1 MKIVRGNDGRGGEDL
16 ETGPANPSESA
27 GRVAA
32 VAFAA
37 LLFFP
42 IKDLFDSHVSAL
54 RMGLALAGVAVF
66 FVVYLWR
73 LVFGPM
79 TPRPSRASWI
89 SLAVASAVVVALV
102 VGDSPERWA
111 PLFIFVSAVIGVRVG
126 LPWAAYGI
134 AACTVLSAAAL
145 VSTAPIENALAIAV
159 QTLAVGAFTVGMRKL
174 RATINE
180 LQEAREQLARLAVTE
195 ERLRFARDLHDLLG
209 QSLSVIALKADY
221 AGRLLPAEAERAA
234 KEVADIDTVARQA
247 LTEVRDAVSG
257 YRQPTVAEAIVAGR
271 AALDAAGIDT
281 TYDIAPVA
289 LPPVLDTVLAW
300 ALREAITN
308 VIRHSRA
315 QHCWIQVTAGL
326 VEAAAEIID
335 DGIGGPG
342 EPLAGSVTALT
353 VDETL
358 PGWAG
363 NGLVGLAERVRAL
376 HGRLEVAARPEGGFR
391 LKASIPTAAS
401 LAGLSK

>member
-1 MKIVRGNDGRGGEDL
+1 MKIVRRNDGRGGEDL
-16 ETGPANPSESA
+16 EAAPNPSESA

-32 VAFAA
+32 VTFAA

-73 LVFGPM
+73 RVFGPM
-79 TPRPSRASWI
+79 TPRPSGPVGFRWVWRRRWWSP
-89 SLAVASAVVVALV
+89 V

-145 VSTAPIENALAIAV
+145 VSTAPIENVLAIAV

-180 LQEAREQLARLAVTE
+180 LQEARQQLARLAVAE

-209 QSLSVIALKADY
+209 QSLSVIALKAD
-221 AGRLLPAEAERAA
+221 
-234 KEVADIDTVARQA
+234 T
-247 LTEVRDAVSG
+247 
-257 YRQPTVAEAIVAGR
+257 
-271 AALDAAGIDT
+271 
-281 TYDIAPVA
+281 
-289 LPPVLDTVLAW
+289 
-300 ALREAITN
+300 
-308 VIRHSRA
+308 
-315 QHCWIQVTAGL
+315 
-326 VEAAAEIID
+326 
-335 DGIGGPG
+335 
-342 EPLAGSVTALT
+342 
-353 VDETL
+353 
-358 PGWAG
+358 WAG
-363 NGLVGLAERVRAL
+363 CARRRPNGLPKRSPTSTLWPVR
-376 HGRLEVAARPEGGFR
+376 R
-391 LKASIPTAAS
+391 
-401 LAGLSK
+401 